1 MAVEKVCRD
10 NRSIEEGA
18 LFPVTFQHQQKGFF
32 DTSGYAPFLL
42 EVAPLKSYMF
52 WFNAPTAVSSSV

>member
-1 MAVEKVCRD
+1 MTVEKVCRD
-10 NRSIEEGA
+10 NRSIEVGA

-52 WFNAPTAVSSSV
+52 